1 MKQKTRQTQE
11 TEKRRTHKS
20 QAFWRFFL
28 RGETAKSVR
37 TRRRCC
43 FSRRRGRKKSKL
55 LGWRSDTKGTSIP
68 PHPGEGVERL
78 SPRAPFCP
86 PFSGGALPLGGAVAP
101 PLTISGHPLAPLR
114 LLLPPLLLLL
124 LPPPFLVQVLP
135 EGPCEVVWNL
145 AEAGVECVCVG
156 GCLVWSVS
164 LLSFVLVCGVCV
176 WCGGFV
182 PGLQG
187 RVA

>member
-1 MKQKTRQTQE
+1 MTP
-11 TEKRRTHKS
+11 
-20 QAFWRFFL
+20 
-28 RGETAKSVR
+28 
-37 TRRRCC
+37 
-43 FSRRRGRKKSKL
+43 
-55 LGWRSDTKGTSIP
+55 KGPLSP

-86 PFSGGALPLGGAVAP
+86 PFSGGALPFGGGRSPP

-156 GCLVWSVS
+156 GCLAWSVS

-176 WCGGFV
+176 CGV
-182 PGLQG
+182 
-187 RVA
+187 VALSPASKDVSREHGAH

>member
-1 MKQKTRQTQE
+1 MPPKGPLSPPTQE
-11 TEKRRTHKS
+11 RGSGGYPPGRLS
-20 QAFWRFFL
+20 APPS
-28 RGETAKSVR
+28 RGEL
-37 TRRRCC
+37 
-43 FSRRRGRKKSKL
+43 F
-55 LGWRSDTKGTSIP
+55 
-68 PHPGEGVERL
+68 
-78 SPRAPFCP
+78 
-86 PFSGGALPLGGAVAP
+86 PLGGAVAP

-156 GCLVWSVS
+156 GCLAWSVS

-176 WCGGFV
+176 CGV
-182 PGLQG
+182 
-187 RVA
+187 VALSPDSKDVSREHGAH